1 MEKELKE
8 GYKEANYKNYV
19 LTGDIYQLFFE
30 KSLDVLKV
38 GGIVGMITS
47 NKWMRAG
54 YGAVTRDYFY
64 RNANVNGVIDLGGGR
79 FQGATVDISI
89 ILYSKNDS
97 EININEPRE
106 FKAIK
111 FYDDL
116 SELENIQFG
125 NEVIIAD
132 KDKQWLIMNNL
143 ENGIFEK
150 VSKFKLLK
158 SWGVQINYGIKTG
171 FNEAFIIDE
180 ETKNNIIKE
189 DSKSGEL
196 IKPLLRGRDIK
207 RYNCIF
213 NSLYLI
219 STFPALKLNIDNYP
233 AIKKYLKSFGKRLEQ
248 SGEKGCR
255 KKTNNKWFE
264 IQDTIA
270 YYEDFDKPKLIY
282 PETTTS
288 ANFYYDEVNFV
299 PDKTNFIMTGEHL
312 KYIIAVLS
320 SKAGFYI
327 FYHFYSNIQ
336 LGSAGFQYR
345 KDSIEPFPI
354 PEPDKDTENKLVNL
368 VDSIID
374 LNKKLASE
382 KNPNTIE
389 MLNTRIQAVDK
400 AIDKIVYSLYNLT
413 DEEIKIIEG

>member
-1 MEKELKE
+1 MGCVAVRVGATARSYVQIQCMEKELKE
-8 GYKEANYKNYV
+8 GYKEANYKSYV

-30 KSLDVLKV
+30 KSLNVLKV
-38 GGIVGMITS
+38 GGVVGMITS
-47 NKWMRAG
+47 NKWMQAS

-79 FQGATVDISI
+79 FQGATVDTSI
-89 ILYSKNDS
+89 ILYSKNDD

-116 SELENIQFG
+116 SELQNISFHD
-125 NEVIIAD
+125 EIIIAD
-132 KDKQWLIMNNL
+132 KNKQWIIMDSTKNTMFDK
-143 ENGIFEK
+143 I
-150 VSKFKLLK
+150 SKFKPLK
-158 SWGVQINYGIKTG
+158 DWNIKINYGIKTG

-196 IKPLLRGRDIK
+196 IKPLLRWRDIK

-264 IQDTIA
+264 TQDTIA

-312 KYIIAVLS
+312 KYIMAVLS

-336 LGSAGFQYR
+336 LGSAGF
-345 KDSIEPFPI
+345 
-354 PEPDKDTENKLVNL
+354 
-368 VDSIID
+368 
-374 LNKKLASE
+374 
-382 KNPNTIE
+382 
-389 MLNTRIQAVDK
+389 
-400 AIDKIVYSLYNLT
+400 
-413 DEEIKIIEG
+413 